1 LLVIANHRDP
11 SIRLSEETKMSL
23 TMKRR
28 AFLRATVAGLPLAGL
43 TAAFGV
49 GFARPAAALSEQQ
62 EVVDLARISFDKLIT
77 SEEFAELPG
86 YVKRSKAV
94 LIYPQLVKGGFIL
107 GGEGGTGVLM
117 ARGDNGW
124 SDPAFYTLAAGSIGL
139 QIGGQVS
146 EAVFTIMSAKALD
159 AVLDNQMKFGGDM
172 SIAAGPVGKGI
183 GADTTTNLEADVYSF
198 AKTEGLFGGISFE
211 GAGILKRDSWNEAYY
226 GKGAT
231 PYDIVI
237 ARKLTNPNAQ
247 QLKNALAAY

>member
-1 LLVIANHRDP
+1 M
-11 SIRLSEETKMSL
+11 SI

-28 AFLRATVAGLPLAGL
+28 AFLRATLAGLPIAALGL
-43 TAAFGV
+43 GV
-49 GFARPAAALSEQQ
+49 ARPAFSLSEQQ
-62 EVVDLARISFDKLIT
+62 EIVDKSRITFDKLIT
-77 SEEFAELPG
+77 SEEFGELPG
-86 YVKRSKAV
+86 YVKRAKAV
-94 LIYPQLVKGGFIL
+94 LIFPELIKGGFIL

-117 ARGDNGW
+117 ARGEAGW

-146 EAVFTIMSAKALD
+146 EVVFTIMSSKALD

-172 SIAAGPVGKGI
+172 SIAAGPIGKGI

-198 AKTEGLFGGISFE
+198 AKTAGLFGGVSFE

-226 GKGAT
+226 GAGAT

-237 ARKLTNPNAQ
+237 ARKLSNPNAQ
-247 QLKNALAAY
+247 QIKNALSAY